1 MAKIVYLRT
10 DKNGTKYYANYTCP
24 RCGGAGGSDKW
35 AFTGWTCYECG
46 GTGESP
52 TPVIEKEYTPE
63 YRAKLDERARKRAEA
78 KRAKQVEEFNNNRLA
93 IAEKYGF
100 NPEGKIYVV
109 TGNTYEIREELKEAG
124 AKYRGGINWYF
135 LEKQDKYPTIE
146 LSYEEC
152 LNIYPEYGTMSWKD
166 LTEVQAVLN
175 SKIPTEE
182 DPSQYVGQEIT
193 EDQFEPYKHHGS
205 VHKNQIKLKTEETT
219 ISAIGTKV
227 TVYLEYK
234 DLEQYKEAF
243 LRFAK
248 PFSDTDIEKCWEQ
261 VLADDTRVIEFDG
274 FSTET
279 SKFNGDIE
287 YMSIYGSI
295 E

>member
-1 MAKIVYLRT
+1 MIKRLSVIVALGIALSLSACGNT
-10 DKNGTKYYANYTCP
+10 DNAVNEPTEAEKVTEAI
-24 RCGGAGGSDKW
+24 
-35 AFTGWTCYECG
+35 
-46 GTGESP
+46 ES
-52 TPVIEKEYTPE
+52 TPE
-63 YRAKLDERARKRAEA
+63 
-78 KRAKQVEEFNNNRLA
+78 V
-93 IAEKYGF
+93 
-100 NPEGKIYVV
+100 
-109 TGNTYEIREELKEAG
+109 
-124 AKYRGGINWYF
+124 
-135 LEKQDKYPTIE
+135 
-146 LSYEEC
+146 
-152 LNIYPEYGTMSWKD
+152 
-166 LTEVQAVLN
+166 
-175 SKIPTEE
+175 
-182 DPSQYVGQEIT
+182 
-193 EDQFEPYKHHGS
+193 
-205 VHKNQIKLKTEETT
+205 TEETT
-219 ISAIGTKV
+219 ISATGTKV

>member
-1 MAKIVYLRT
+1 MIKRLSVIIALGIALSLSACGNT
-10 DKNGTKYYANYTCP
+10 DKVNEPIEAEKVTEAIESTP
-24 RCGGAGGSDKW
+24 
-35 AFTGWTCYECG
+35 EV
-46 GTGESP
+46 TGEP
-52 TPVIEKEYTPE
+52 ETATEEAEELPVIYADDREINLY
-63 YRAKLDERARKRAEA
+63 L
-78 KRAKQVEEFNNNRLA
+78 NR
-93 IAEKYGF
+93 Y
-100 NPEGKIYVV
+100 N
-109 TGNTYEIREELKEAG
+109 
-124 AKYRGGINWYF
+124 
-135 LEKQDKYPTIE
+135 
-146 LSYEEC
+146 
-152 LNIYPEYGTMSWKD
+152 
-166 LTEVQAVLN
+166 EVN
-175 SKIPTEE
+175 
-182 DPSQYVGQEIT
+182 VGQEIT
-193 EDQFEPYKHHGS
+193 ADQFEPYKHHGS

-219 ISAIGTKV
+219 ISATGTKV